1 VIFINTYIE
10 HPTNKDWM
18 ILQIRGNK
26 IDGDIIFSKIDLEK
40 LKIHQ
45 WYIKD
50 KTKEN
55 HRNYVAAKI
64 GNKTIK
70 LHRYILDV
78 YDRNIIVD
86 HDNRDT
92 FNNTRENL
100 IKGTSR
106 ENNLNTKMR
115 STNTSGRTGV
125 HYHQAQGTRSPKWVG
140 TYVDSNGTKVTKSF
154 SIKKYGNDE
163 AFKLAEEFRLF
174 GENQTNIKTDKVQR
188 L

>member
-1 VIFINTYIE
+1 
-10 HPTNKDWM
+10 M

-26 IDGDIIFSKIDLEK
+26 IDGDILFSKVDYDKI
-40 LKIHQ
+40 KIHQ

-50 KTKEN
+50 KAKEN

-64 GNKTIK
+64 DNKTIK

-78 YDRNIIVD
+78 YDRSIIVD

-92 FNNTRENL
+92 FDNTRENL
-100 IKGTSR
+100 NKVTSK

-125 HYHQAQGTRSPKWVG
+125 YYHKEQGTRAAKWVG
-140 TYVDSNGTKVTKSF
+140 QYVDIDGKKHSKSF
-154 SIKKYGNDE
+154 SVKKYGNDE
-163 AFKLAEEFRLF
+163 AFKLAEEFRLL
-174 GENQTNIKTDKVQR
+174 GETQLNIKTDKVQR